1 MISLLFL
8 NDFFVIFK
16 WFFVILKWLFN
27 FKLDLWSIVN
37 NAGILSFL
45 PIEWGPPGIELFEKQ
60 MQVNAL
66 GQVRVTKAFLPLLRQ
81 IKNSRIVNVT
91 SYAGQSIVLK

>member
-1 MISLLFL
+1 MLFL
-8 NDFFVIFK
+8 NDF
-16 WFFVILKWLFN
+16 LLLFN
-27 FKLDLWSIVN
+27 LKLDLWSIVN